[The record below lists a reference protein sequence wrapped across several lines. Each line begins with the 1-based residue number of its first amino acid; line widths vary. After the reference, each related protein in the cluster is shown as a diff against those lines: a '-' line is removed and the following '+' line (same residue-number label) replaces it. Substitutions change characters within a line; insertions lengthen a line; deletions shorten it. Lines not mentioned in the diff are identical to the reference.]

1 LTFASDVRALAELS
15 ETVQRD
21 GKPMLTPEVLVFGLD
36 AGGRIG
42 RVDIFIKTRRLAT
55 P

>member
-1 LTFASDVRALAELS
+1 
-15 ETVQRD
+15 
-21 GKPMLTPEVLVFGLD
+21 MLTPEVLVFGLD
-36 AGGRIG
+36 ADGQIG